1 MTSDL
6 DLRERH
12 ELCDLFLEVGPEAP
26 TLSGAWTTHDL
37 AAHLVVR
44 ERDPLAGPG
53 ILIPAFAGLT
63 DKRMAHAKAK
73 HDYAGLV
80 ELVRTGP
87 PFGPMKPAPI
97 RYLANMIEF
106 FVHHEDVRRPHGLA
120 PREDRP
126 DLDDALWALLGRMGS
141 FMVRK
146 GGVKGVAVHLSRPGG
161 AEHRFGKGEV
171 VTISGGPQELVL
183 ELYGRR
189 SVAQVAYEGPEA
201 AVAAV
206 READFGV

>member
-12 ELCDLFLEVGPEAP
+12 ELCDLFLELGPEAP
-26 TLSGAWTTHDL
+26 TLSGDWTTHDL

-53 ILIPAFAGLT
+53 IMISALAGLT
-63 DKRMAHAKAK
+63 DKRMARAKEK
-73 HDYAGLV
+73 HPYPELV

-97 RYLANMIEF
+97 RYAANMVEF
-106 FVHHEDVRRPHGLA
+106 FVHHEDVRRPAGR
-120 PREDRP
+120 PQRTDRP
-126 DLDDALWALLGRMGS
+126 DLDDALWDLLGRMGGL
-141 FMVRK
+141 MVRK
-146 GGVKGVAVHLSRPGG
+146 AGVKGVQVRLLRPDGQ
-161 AEHRFGKGEV
+161 ERRFGKGEV
-171 VTISGGPQELVL
+171 VTISGPPQELVL

-189 SVAQVAYEGPEA
+189 SAAQVAYEGPEA
-201 AVAAV
+201 AVAGVKAA
-206 READFGV
+206 EFGI